1 MTERVN
7 KSNKITVSAQ
17 YIKDLSF
24 ENPNSPKSLSNKDG
38 TPDINVE
45 INVYAKP
52 LNTNIYE
59 VSLSINGKAIKNKTK
74 IFEIEL
80 VYAGVFILPDVS
92 INKEDEKKTVLIEC
106 PQLLF
111 PFARSIISNVTRDG
125 GFMPLVIQPIDFE
138 LLFMERMNKETH

>member
-1 MTERVN
+1 MTE
-7 KSNKITVSAQ
+7 KQHQSNKITVSAQ

-38 TPDINVE
+38 VPSISVE
-45 INVYAKP
+45 VNVYAKP
-52 LNTNIYE
+52 LNNNVYE
-59 VSLSINGKAIKNKTK
+59 VSLSINGRALKENTK

-80 VYAGVFILPDVS
+80 VYAGVFVLPDLE
-92 INKEDEKKTVLIEC
+92 INKEDEKKIVLIEC

-111 PFARSIISNVTRDG
+111 PFARSIVSNVTRDG

-138 LLFMERMNKETH
+138 LLYLERVNKETH

>member
-1 MTERVN
+1 MTEQQHKN
-7 KSNKITVSAQ
+7 NKITVSAQ

-38 TPDINVE
+38 IPNINVE
-45 INVYAKP
+45 VNVYAKP
-52 LNTNIYE
+52 LNNNVYE
-59 VSLSINGKAIKNKTK
+59 VSLSINGRALKEETK

-80 VYAGVFILPDVS
+80 VYAGVFILPDTK
-92 INKEDEKKTVLIEC
+92 INKQDEKKTVLIEC

-111 PFARSIISNVTRDG
+111 PFARSIVSNVTRDG

-138 LLFMERMNKETH
+138 LLYAERVNKETH

>member
-1 MTERVN
+1 MTEKQH
-7 KSNKITVSAQ
+7 KSSKIAVSAQ

-38 TPDINVE
+38 IPNINVE

-52 LNTNIYE
+52 LNNKIYE
-59 VSLSINGKAIKNKTK
+59 VSLSINGKALKDKAK

-80 VYAGVFILPDVS
+80 VYSGVFILPNIEISKD
-92 INKEDEKKTVLIEC
+92 DEQKTVLIEC
-106 PQLLF
+106 LQLLF
-111 PFARSIISNVTRDG
+111 PFARSIVSNVTRDG

-138 LLFMERMNKETH
+138 LLYIERLKKETH